1 MTINDYKLIDDITK
15 ISNRA
20 IAKAQEENRRLGL
33 PNVFYR
39 NGRIIYEMPDGSIK
53 TKKAKCNQPQSR

>member
-1 MTINDYKLIDDITK
+1 MTIDDYKLVDDITR
-15 ISNRA
+15 IYNRA

-39 NGRIIYEMPDGSIK
+39 NGRLIYEMPDGTIK
-53 TKKAKCNQPQSR
+53 TKRIKPKKK